1 MLGTPDFVTLLERR
15 AARHG
20 GRPAVHF
27 LAEGEGEMDTLSYA
41 GLDARA
47 RAIGA
52 RLRAEAG
59 EGGRVLLLHPPG
71 LEFVAS
77 FFGCLYGGVVAIA
90 AYPPRNARHMPRI
103 EAILRDAE
111 VRVIVSTR
119 EGLAKVEPWLGERA
133 SSFRLI
139 ASDNLTQADPA
150 WQRPA
155 IRTESLGLLQYSS
168 GSTGQPR
175 GVMITHGNIMANAE
189 MIRRQFGYHEEST
202 FVSWLP
208 IYHDMG
214 LIGNL
219 LQPLYLGTSTVL
231 MPPAAFLQKPVRW
244 LAAISRQRARTTG
257 APNFAFDLC
266 ARVITAEQKAEL
278 DLSCLELIYNG
289 SEPIDA
295 RAFDRFADAFA
306 GCGLRRTA
314 LYACYGMAETT
325 LLATGGKAGEGYR
338 ALRLDPAALGRNEA
352 VEVAAGRTDG
362 LSSVSCGRS
371 VVGQELAIVDPV
383 SLQARPPATVG
394 EIWLRGAHVSPGYW
408 GQPERTAESMAAR
421 QADGSGPWLRT
432 GDLGFLKD
440 GELYVTGRIKDVI
453 IVRGKNHYPQDI
465 ERTAELSHP
474 ALQPGSCAAF
484 ALRIDGVEQ
493 LGIAAE
499 VQRTALRTLD
509 GPAVVSAIRSAVLE
523 AHELSVFA
531 VTLLKPVTLP
541 KTSSGKLQRFA
552 ARAGWEASTLES
564 VFSDRE
570 PPGAASGGSG
580 SSTLAPS
587 PVMVAPASSPGAG
600 AQGANGSMA
609 PTAPGAAI
617 PRLGGDPERSRQR
630 ADAMIA
636 WIRGYAEQR
645 VNSYL
650 IDERRCIPP
659 YVVLDFGNN
668 GLLGLEVP
676 EAMGG
681 TGLTTMDAL
690 RVGVQ
695 LGAVD
700 VNLSSFVGVH
710 NALGLRTLLRHGSE
724 RMRREVIP
732 PIAAGRELV
741 AFAFTEPAA
750 GSNPRAITATA
761 TPDGNGGWLLQGSK
775 RWIGTGAWS
784 GWIVAAAHLL
794 DESGRDRGIT
804 TFLLRQG
811 SPGLRMGAEEMTMGM
826 RGMIQN
832 TVHLEG
838 MRVGPE
844 DMIGGPGTGMDV
856 AQDTMKFGRLFIATV
871 SLGTMQR
878 CVQLML
884 RYAARRSMSTGRL
897 AENLI
902 TRERI
907 TEHIVRI
914 SALRSFI
921 HQFGRW
927 YDAGLDVP
935 EEFFA
940 LVKYAGPESLGL
952 AVDHLLQ
959 MLGGRGYIETNLV
972 PQLYRDARLVRIFE
986 GPTETMIMFLGSRIA
1001 SQSRPLQEFLR
1012 ERLNAPAIADLV
1024 FAAADLAKQ
1033 HHLVKGTEAEQA
1045 LGVQRVS
1052 RVLGEFG
1059 LWALWLAIVENHA
1072 AGDDPELP
1080 RARVW
1085 LRRLMNEAHQRLSQ
1099 PIPALE
1105 LPLSTSEILAA
1116 AARHRAAIGDVEQR
1130 AAGVEFDLD
1139 PLLRR
1144 ADLVAPPTSA
1154 VTTGIASTSP
1164 SAAGLADV
1172 VSVGA
1177 GVPARRSAAPAATPA
1192 PKAAAGSSASP
1203 AVGTA
1208 PVDVRAHAAE
1218 IEAWLCSWI
1227 GRRLQLAADKIDPLK
1242 PFSDFGI
1249 DSLTAVEL
1257 SAGLGEWLKRD
1268 LPTTL
1273 TWDYPN
1279 IRLLAT
1285 SVATPGAIKAPG
1297 AVAGSAAPAPASPAA
1312 SSSAAGAPTAVPH
1325 GSQSASASAA
1335 SATSRSPT
1343 PAFPAASS
1351 LGTPQLDAMSEQD
1364 LAALLAE
1371 ELKSLRGP
1379 GK

>member
-1 MLGTPDFVTLLERR
+1 MSTALNFVDLLERR
-15 AARHG
+15 AALSG
-20 GRPAVHF
+20 GLPAVHF
-27 LAEGEGEMDTLSYA
+27 LAEGEGQVDTLDYA

-59 EGGRVLLLHPPG
+59 EGERVLLLHPPG

-77 FFGCLYGGVVAIA
+77 FCGCLYGGVVAIA

-103 EAILRDAE
+103 EAILQDAQ

-133 SSFRLI
+133 ASFRLI
-139 ASDNLTQADPA
+139 ASDDLMRPDPS

-155 IRTESLGLLQYSS
+155 IRPDALALLQYSS
-168 GSTGQPR
+168 GSTGQPQ
-175 GVMITHGNIMANAE
+175 GVMITHANIMANAE
-189 MIRRQFGYHEEST
+189 MIRRQFGYHDQST

-244 LAAISRQRARTTG
+244 LAAISHHRARTTG

-266 ARVITAEQKAEL
+266 ARVVTAEQKADL

-295 RAFDRFADAFA
+295 RAFERFADAFA
-306 GCGLRRTA
+306 GCGLRRTS
-314 LYACYGMAETT
+314 LFACYGMAETT
-325 LLATGGKAGEGYR
+325 LLATGGKAGDGYR
-338 ALRLDPAALGRNEA
+338 ALRVDPSALGRNEA

-362 LSSVSCGRS
+362 LSVVSCGHS
-371 VVGQELAIVDPV
+371 VAGQELAIVDPV
-383 SLQARPPATVG
+383 TRRPCAAAMVG

-408 GQPERTAESMAAR
+408 GQPERTAESMDAR

-440 GELYVTGRIKDVI
+440 NELYVTGRIKDVI

-465 ERTAELSHP
+465 ERTAESSHP
-474 ALQPGSCAAF
+474 SLQPGSCAAF

-493 LGIAAE
+493 IGIAAE
-499 VQRTALRTLD
+499 VRRTELRTLD
-509 GPAVVSAIRSAVLE
+509 GPAVVSAIRRAVLE
-523 AHELSVFA
+523 NHELSVFA

-541 KTSSGKLQRFA
+541 KTSSGKLQRFVV
-552 ARAGWEASTLES
+552 RAGWESGTLER
-564 VFSDRE
+564 VYADRE
-570 PPGAASGGSG
+570 PPGSAPLGSPAPAAP
-580 SSTLAPS
+580 TS
-587 PVMVAPASSPGAG
+587 PADVAPA
-600 AQGANGSMA
+600 
-609 PTAPGAAI
+609 APGLG
-617 PRLGGDPERSRQR
+617 RLGGEPERSRRR
-630 ADAMIA
+630 ADEMIA
-636 WIRGYAEQR
+636 WIRDYAEQR

-659 YVVLDFGNN
+659 YIVLDFGNN

-676 EAMGG
+676 EELGG
-681 TGLTTMDAL
+681 AGLTTADTL

-724 RMRREVIP
+724 RMRREVVP
-732 PIAAGRELV
+732 PIAQGRELI

-761 TPDGNGGWLLQGSK
+761 TPDGAGGWLLHGSK

-844 DMIGGPGTGMDV
+844 DMIGSPGSGMDV

-884 RYAARRSMSTGRL
+884 RYASRRAISTGRL

-902 TRERI
+902 TRERL
-907 TEHIVRI
+907 TEHIARI
-914 SALRSFI
+914 AALRSFI
-921 HQFGRW
+921 TQFGRW

-1001 SQSRPLQEFLR
+1001 SQSRPLQDFLR
-1012 ERLNAPAIADLV
+1012 ERLHAPEIADRV
-1024 FAAADLAKQ
+1024 FAAADTAKQ
-1033 HHLVKGTEAEQA
+1033 HHLVRGTEVEQA

-1052 RVLGEFG
+1052 RLLGEFG
-1059 LWALWLAIVENHA
+1059 LWALWLAIVEHDTTS
-1072 AGDDPELP
+1072 DDPELP

-1085 LRRLMNEAHQRLSQ
+1085 LRRLMTETHERLSQ
-1099 PIPALE
+1099 PIADLE
-1105 LPLSTSEILAA
+1105 LPLNSTEILAA
-1116 AARHRAAIGDVEQR
+1116 AARHRAAIGDIEPR
-1130 AAGVEFDLD
+1130 AAGVEFELD

-1144 ADLVAPPTSA
+1144 ADHVAPK
-1154 VTTGIASTSP
+1154 
-1164 SAAGLADV
+1164 
-1172 VSVGA
+1172 
-1177 GVPARRSAAPAATPA
+1177 ATPA
-1192 PKAAAGSSASP
+1192 PVPAATVVIPTSPAPASSSSSAP
-1203 AVGTA
+1203 TA
-1208 PVDVRAHAAE
+1208 PNPAEAPSDTRAQVAK
-1218 IEAWLCSWI
+1218 IETWLCEWI
-1227 GRRLQLAADKIDPLK
+1227 GGRLQLAVDKIDPLK

-1257 SAGLGEWLKRD
+1257 SAGLGEWLGRD

-1279 IRLLAT
+1279 IRMLAT
-1285 SVATPGAIKAPG
+1285 NVAAPGAIKAPS
-1297 AVAGSAAPAPASPAA
+1297 AVAGPAPSSSFGSVASVKVSYAPARDPVAAPSAVSAAP
-1312 SSSAAGAPTAVPH
+1312 V
-1325 GSQSASASAA
+1325 
-1335 SATSRSPT
+1335 
-1343 PAFPAASS
+1343 FPAAAMV
-1351 LGTPQLDAMSEQD
+1351 GATQLEAMSEED
-1364 LAALLAE
+1364 LAAMLAE
-1371 ELKSLRGP
+1371 ELRSLRGP
-1379 GK
+1379 VKRS

>member
-1 MLGTPDFVTLLERR
+1 MSTPLNFVDLLERR
-15 AARHG
+15 AALSG
-20 GRPAVHF
+20 GLPAVHF
-27 LAEGEGEMDTLSYA
+27 LAEGEGQVDTLDYA
-41 GLDARA
+41 GLDVRA

-59 EGGRVLLLHPPG
+59 EGERVLLLHPPG

-77 FFGCLYGGVVAIA
+77 FCGCLYGGVVAIA

-103 EAILRDAE
+103 EAILQDAQ

-133 SSFRLI
+133 ASFRLI
-139 ASDNLTQADPA
+139 ASDDLMRPDPS

-155 IRTESLGLLQYSS
+155 IRPDALALLQYSS
-168 GSTGQPR
+168 GSTGQPQ
-175 GVMITHGNIMANAE
+175 GVMITHANIMANAE
-189 MIRRQFGYHEEST
+189 MIRRQFGYHDQST

-244 LAAISRQRARTTG
+244 LAAISHHRARTTG

-266 ARVITAEQKAEL
+266 ARVVTAEQKANL

-295 RAFDRFADAFA
+295 RAFERFADAFA
-306 GCGLRRTA
+306 GCGLRRTS
-314 LYACYGMAETT
+314 LFACYGMAETT
-325 LLATGGKAGEGYR
+325 LLATGGKAGDGYR
-338 ALRLDPAALGRNEA
+338 ALRVDPSALGRNEA
-352 VEVAAGRTDG
+352 VEVAAGRTEG
-362 LSSVSCGRS
+362 LSVVSCGYS
-371 VVGQELAIVDPV
+371 VAGQELAIVDPV
-383 SLQARPPATVG
+383 TRQPCAAATVG

-408 GQPERTAESMAAR
+408 GQPERTAESMDGR
-421 QADGSGPWLRT
+421 QADGSGSWLRT

-440 GELYVTGRIKDVI
+440 NELYVTGRIKDVI

-474 ALQPGSCAAF
+474 SLQPGSCAAF

-493 LGIAAE
+493 IGIAAE
-499 VQRTALRTLD
+499 VRRTELRTLD
-509 GPAVVSAIRSAVLE
+509 GPAVVSAIRRAVLE
-523 AHELSVFA
+523 NHELSVFA

-552 ARAGWEASTLES
+552 ARAGWESGTLES
-564 VFSDRE
+564 VYADRE
-570 PPGAASGGSG
+570 PPGTAPRSAPAPAAP
-580 SSTLAPS
+580 AP
-587 PVMVAPASSPGAG
+587 PDDVAPA
-600 AQGANGSMA
+600 
-609 PTAPGAAI
+609 APGLG
-617 PRLGGDPERSRQR
+617 RLGGEPERSRRR
-630 ADAMIA
+630 ADEMIA
-636 WIRGYAEQR
+636 WIRDYAEQR

-659 YVVLDFGNN
+659 HIVLDFGNN

-676 EAMGG
+676 EELGG
-681 TGLTTMDAL
+681 AGLTTEDTL

-710 NALGLRTLLRHGSE
+710 NALGLRTLLRRGSE
-724 RMRREVIP
+724 RMRREVVP
-732 PIAAGRELV
+732 PIAQGRELI

-761 TPDGNGGWLLQGSK
+761 TPDGAGGWLLHGSK

-838 MRVGPE
+838 MRVGLE
-844 DMIGGPGTGMDV
+844 DMIGSPGSGMDV

-884 RYAARRSMSTGRL
+884 RYASRRTISTGRL

-902 TRERI
+902 TRERL

-914 SALRSFI
+914 AALRSFI
-921 HQFGRW
+921 TQFGRW

-1001 SQSRPLQEFLR
+1001 SQSRPLQDFLR
-1012 ERLNAPAIADLV
+1012 ERLHAPEIADRV
-1024 FAAADLAKQ
+1024 FAAADTAKQ
-1033 HHLVKGTEAEQA
+1033 HHLVRGTEVEQA

-1052 RVLGEFG
+1052 RLLGEFG
-1059 LWALWLAIVENHA
+1059 LWALWLAIVEHDTTS
-1072 AGDDPELP
+1072 DDPELP

-1085 LRRLMNEAHQRLSQ
+1085 LRRLMTETHERLSQ
-1099 PIPALE
+1099 PIADLE
-1105 LPLSTSEILAA
+1105 LPLNSTEILAA
-1116 AARHRAAIGDVEQR
+1116 AARHRAAIGDIEPR
-1130 AAGVEFDLD
+1130 AAGVEFELD

-1144 ADLVAPPTSA
+1144 ADHVAPKAT
-1154 VTTGIASTSP
+1154 
-1164 SAAGLADV
+1164 AAPV
-1172 VSVGA
+1172 
-1177 GVPARRSAAPAATPA
+1177 PAATVVIPTAPA
-1192 PKAAAGSSASP
+1192 PASSSSSAP
-1203 AVGTA
+1203 TA
-1208 PVDVRAHAAE
+1208 PNPAEAPSDTRAQVAK
-1218 IEAWLCSWI
+1218 IETWLCEWI
-1227 GRRLQLAADKIDPLK
+1227 GGRLQLAVDKIDPLK

-1257 SAGLGEWLKRD
+1257 SAGLGEWLGRD

-1279 IRLLAT
+1279 IRMLAT
-1285 SVATPGAIKAPG
+1285 NVAAPGAIKAPS
-1297 AVAGSAAPAPASPAA
+1297 AVAGPAPSPAPSSSFGSVASVKVSYAPARDPVAAPSAGSAAPVSPAA
-1312 SSSAAGAPTAVPH
+1312 AGV
-1325 GSQSASASAA
+1325 G
-1335 SATSRSPT
+1335 AT
-1343 PAFPAASS
+1343 
-1351 LGTPQLDAMSEQD
+1351 QLEAMSEED

-1371 ELKSLRGP
+1371 ELRSLRGP
-1379 GK
+1379 VKRS

>member
-1 MLGTPDFVTLLERR
+1 
-15 AARHG
+15 
-20 GRPAVHF
+20 
-27 LAEGEGEMDTLSYA
+27 MDTLDYA
-41 GLDARA
+41 SLNARA

-103 EAILRDAE
+103 EAILQDAQ

-139 ASDNLTQADPA
+139 ASDDLTQADPA
-150 WQRPA
+150 WRRPA
-155 IRTESLGLLQYSS
+155 IRPESLALLQYSS

-175 GVMITHGNIMANAE
+175 GVMITHANIMANAE
-189 MIRRQFGYHEEST
+189 MIRRQFGYHDQST

-306 GCGLRRTA
+306 SCGLRRTS

-325 LLATGGKAGEGYR
+325 LLATGGKPGEGYR

-371 VVGQELAIVDPV
+371 VVDQELAIVDPV
-383 SLQARPPATVG
+383 SLQARPSATVG

-408 GQPERTAESMAAR
+408 GQPERTAESMGAR

-493 LGIAAE
+493 VGIAAE

-509 GPAVVSAIRSAVLE
+509 GPAVVSAIRRAVLE

-552 ARAGWEASTLES
+552 ARAGWESGTLES
-564 VFSDRE
+564 VYSDRE
-570 PPGAASGGSG
+570 PPGAASTGGG
-580 SSTLAPS
+580 APS
-587 PVMVAPASSPGAG
+587 PVSSAAPASPTGGVAAAASGGNA
-600 AQGANGSMA
+600 ASAASAAAVA
-609 PTAPGAAI
+609 PTVAGVSLDPTVV
-617 PRLGGDPERSRQR
+617 PRLGGDPQRSRER

-636 WIRGYAEQR
+636 WIRSYAEQR

-659 YVVLDFGNN
+659 YIVLDFGNN

-676 EAMGG
+676 EALGG
-681 TGLTTMDAL
+681 TGLTTVDTL

-700 VNLSSFVGVH
+700 VNLSSFIGVH

-732 PIAAGRELV
+732 AIAAGRELI
-741 AFAFTEPAA
+741 AFTFTEPAA

-761 TPDGNGGWLLQGSK
+761 TPDGTGGWLLHGSK

-811 SPGLRMGAEEMTMGM
+811 SPGLRMGTEEMTMGM

-844 DMIGGPGTGMDV
+844 DMIGAPGSGMDV

-884 RYAARRSMSTGRL
+884 RYAVRRSMSTGRL

-907 TEHIVRI
+907 TEQIVRI

-972 PQLYRDARLVRIFE
+972 PQLFRDARLVRIFE

-1059 LWALWLAIVENHA
+1059 LWALWLAIVENDT

-1085 LRRLMNEAHQRLSQ
+1085 LRRLMNEGHARLSQ

-1105 LPLSTSEILAA
+1105 LPLSTAEILAA
-1116 AARHRAAIGDVEQR
+1116 AARHRVSIGDVEQR

-1144 ADLVAPPTSA
+1144 ADLVAPPAASAASGIVSAAPSAPGGVGTSA
-1154 VTTGIASTSP
+1154 PGGASALST
-1164 SAAGLADV
+1164 
-1172 VSVGA
+1172 
-1177 GVPARRSAAPAATPA
+1177 PARAAAPAAAPA
-1192 PKAAAGSSASP
+1192 RAAAAAS
-1203 AVGTA
+1203 VA

-1227 GRRLQLAADKIDPLK
+1227 GRRLQLAADKIDPIK

-1285 SVATPGAIKAPG
+1285 NVATPGAIKAPS
-1297 AVAGSAAPAPASPAA
+1297 AVAGSAAPSGAAAPGASSASTTASSAVPASTA
-1312 SSSAAGAPTAVPH
+1312 SR
-1325 GSQSASASAA
+1325 SASASAGT
-1335 SATSRSPT
+1335 ATVSPPT
-1343 PAFPAASS
+1343 SAFPAASS

-1379 GK
+1379 LK

>member
-1 MLGTPDFVTLLERR
+1 
-15 AARHG
+15 
-20 GRPAVHF
+20 
-27 LAEGEGEMDTLSYA
+27 MDTLDYA
-41 GLDARA
+41 GLDTRA

-103 EAILRDAE
+103 EAILQDAQ

-133 SSFRLI
+133 SAFRLI
-139 ASDNLTQADPA
+139 ASDDLIQADPS
-150 WQRPA
+150 WRRPA
-155 IRTESLGLLQYSS
+155 LRPESLALLQYSS

-175 GVMITHGNIMANAE
+175 GVMITHANIMANAE
-189 MIRRQFGYHEEST
+189 MIRRQFGYHDQST

-306 GCGLRRTA
+306 SCGLRRTS

-325 LLATGGKAGEGYR
+325 LLATGGKPGEGYR

-352 VEVAAGRTDG
+352 VEVAAGRSDG

-371 VVGQELAIVDPV
+371 VVDQELAIVDPV
-383 SLQARPPATVG
+383 SLQARPPSTVG

-484 ALRIDGVEQ
+484 ALRIDGVEHV
-493 LGIAAE
+493 GIAAE

-509 GPAVVSAIRSAVLE
+509 GPAVVSAIRRAVLE

-552 ARAGWEASTLES
+552 ARAGWESGTLES

-570 PPGAASGGSG
+570 PASAVAGAAASPGDVTRTSSGSTALSASAPVVAGGSVA
-580 SSTLAPS
+580 APS
-587 PVMVAPASSPGAG
+587 L
-600 AQGANGSMA
+600 
-609 PTAPGAAI
+609 
-617 PRLGGDPERSRQR
+617 PRLGGDPQRSRQR

-676 EAMGG
+676 EALGG
-681 TGLTTMDAL
+681 SGLTTVDTL

-732 PIAAGRELV
+732 AIAAGRELI

-761 TPDGNGGWLLQGSK
+761 TPDGTGGWLLHGSK

-794 DESGRDRGIT
+794 DASGRDRGIT

-811 SPGLRMGAEEMTMGM
+811 SPGLRMGTEEMTMGM

-844 DMIGGPGTGMDV
+844 DMIGAPGSGMDV

-884 RYAARRSMSTGRL
+884 RYAVRRSMSTGRL

-914 SALRSFI
+914 AALRSFVD
-921 HQFGRW
+921 QFGRW
-927 YDAGLDVP
+927 YDEGLDVP

-1012 ERLNAPAIADLV
+1012 ERLRAPEIADLV

-1059 LWALWLAIVENHA
+1059 LWALWLAIVENDT

-1085 LRRLMNEAHQRLSQ
+1085 LRRLMNERHQRLSQ

-1105 LPLSTSEILAA
+1105 LPLSTAEILAA
-1116 AARHRAAIGDVEQR
+1116 AARHRESIGDVEQR

-1144 ADLVAPPTSA
+1144 ADLVTPPAASGGVGGVASASVPSGGSAPRVATSVA
-1154 VTTGIASTSP
+1154 A
-1164 SAAGLADV
+1164 SAA
-1172 VSVGA
+1172 
-1177 GVPARRSAAPAATPA
+1177 VPAR
-1192 PKAAAGSSASP
+1192 P
-1203 AVGTA
+1203 AVVASSTSGVA
-1208 PVDVRAHAAE
+1208 PVEVRAHAAE
-1218 IEAWLCSWI
+1218 IEAWMCTWI

-1285 SVATPGAIKAPG
+1285 NVATPGAIKAPT
-1297 AVAGSAAPAPASPAA
+1297 AVVGSAAPAAAAASVAASGAVAPASR
-1312 SSSAAGAPTAVPH
+1312 T
-1325 GSQSASASAA
+1325 ASASAGTFPA
-1335 SATSRSPT
+1335 KGPA

-1351 LGTPQLDAMSEQD
+1351 LGTPQLEAMSEQD